1 MTKARETSIDKR
13 GKGISTGKRKL
24 NSPESTFDGAE
35 SKQHNIAN
43 LFAQSK
49 EKLQE
54 EPRTPSKRHKSHES
68 SPARPPNTL
77 DTMYNFPSKSKLNT
91 VIDLTATGPT
101 NNPTKSYASPMKQ
114 AGFAPHAGAKKLV
127 VKNIRTTPRVQPNEY
142 YEKVW
147 GQLDIALTEIF
158 LEGRPRSSLEELYK
172 GAENVCR
179 QGKAPELYQ
188 KLQAK
193 CQAHVADKLLG
204 GLTSAARTSSNIA
217 LLGDVVGAWSSWKKQ
232 LVSAEVQCGTRRTD
246 TKVAGY
252 YPFYFLL
259 HGPILSSTILR
270 TSQHQ

>member
-1 MTKARETSIDKR
+1 MTKARETSINKR
-13 GKGISTGKRKL
+13 GKGIPTGKRKL
-24 NSPESTFDGAE
+24 NSPETTFDGAD

-49 EKLQE
+49 EKLQD

-68 SPARPPNTL
+68 SPSRPPNTL
-77 DTMYNFPSKSKLNT
+77 DTMYNFPIKSKLNT
-91 VIDLTATGPT
+91 VIDLTANGSTP
-101 NNPTKSYASPMKQ
+101 NSAKSYASPMKQ

-127 VKNIRTTPRVQPNEY
+127 VKNIRTTPRVQPSEY

-193 CQAHVADKLLG
+193 CQAHVVDKLLG
-204 GLTSAARTSSNIA
+204 GLTSAAKTSPNIA
-217 LLGDVVGAWSSWKKQ
+217 LLSNVVGAWSSWKKQ
-232 LVSAEVQCGTRRTD
+232 LVSEEVQYVVRLINTNMTGH
-246 TKVAGY
+246 
-252 YPFYFLL
+252 YPFDLLL
-259 HGPILSSTILR
+259 HGPILPFTILR